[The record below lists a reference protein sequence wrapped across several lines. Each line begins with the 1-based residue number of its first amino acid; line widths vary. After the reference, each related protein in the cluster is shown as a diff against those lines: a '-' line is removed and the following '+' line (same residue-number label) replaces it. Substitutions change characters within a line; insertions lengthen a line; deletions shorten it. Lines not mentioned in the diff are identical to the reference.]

1 MFENNRTGYVLK
13 CKEGCG
19 KPFPVW
25 TMKAKGQYRC
35 PECGHRPRADLRGG
49 GSVAVL
55 AGPFKHRSEGD
66 YHALKMK
73 NEAEGE

>member
-1 MFENNRTGYVLK
+1 MIEMKTVWVLK
-13 CKEGCG
+13 CRLGCEQ
-19 KPFPVW
+19 PFTVK
-25 TMKAKGQYRC
+25 TRLTVGQYKC
-35 PECGHRPRADLRGG
+35 PVCGHRPRADLRGG